1 MAPTSLIPADDHER
15 LIALA
20 PYRVLGTA
28 PDVVFDEFVRL
39 TAKLFDVPVALVS
52 LVDEASVWFKA
63 NFGLGGAT
71 QVARNESVCSVAI
84 LQEQTTVYSDLV
96 AEPCQLTDPGVAEAL
111 NMQFYAGHPLRDAAG
126 HNLGALCIIDHEPR
140 ELGAAEQQ
148 RLQALAAIVMQ
159 LLELRL
165 ALHRQPEHTVQV
177 WIQLYDH
184 LDTSLSRL
192 DTLAELSRWEESP
205 TTPGARHYQQARTEE
220 AALVIQQLTQQV
232 QAALKTV
239 PPVPAAGSLLV

>member
-1 MAPTSLIPADDHER
+1 MLPTSLIPANDQER
-15 LIALA
+15 LVALA
-20 PYRVLGTA
+20 PYLVLGTS
-28 PDVVFDEFVRL
+28 PDVVFDEVVRL
-39 TAKLFDVPVALVS
+39 TAKLFDVPIALVS

-63 NFGLGGAT
+63 NFGLSGAT
-71 QVARNESVCSVAI
+71 RVARNESVCSVAI
-84 LQEQTTVYSDLV
+84 LQDQTTVYRDLV

-111 NMQFYAGHPLRDAAG
+111 NMQFYAGHPLRDATG
-126 HNLGALCIIDHEPR
+126 HNLGALCIIDRQPR

-165 ALHRQPEHTVQV
+165 TLHQQPRHTVQV

-184 LDTSLSRL
+184 LDTSLTRL

-205 TTPGARHYQQARTEE
+205 TTPGALRYQQAREDE
-220 AALVIQQLTQQV
+220 ATLVIQQLAQQV
-232 QAALKTV
+232 TAALVTTRQAQ
-239 PPVPAAGSLLV
+239 PS

>member
-1 MAPTSLIPADDHER
+1 MPPTALIPANDQER
-15 LIALA
+15 LAALA
-20 PYRVLGTA
+20 PYRVLGTS
-28 PDVVFDEFVRL
+28 PDVVFDEVVRL
-39 TAKLFDVPVALVS
+39 TAKLFDVPIALVS

-63 NFGLGGAT
+63 NFGLAGAT
-71 QVARNESVCSVAI
+71 SVARNESVCSVAI
-84 LQEQTTVYSDLV
+84 LQDHTTVYTNLV

-126 HNLGALCIIDHEPR
+126 HNLGALCIIDRQPR
-140 ELGAAEQQ
+140 ELGATEQQ

-165 ALHRQPEHTVQV
+165 ALHQQPEHTVSV

-192 DTLAELSRWEESP
+192 DTLAELSQWEESP
-205 TTPGARHYQQARTEE
+205 TTPGALRYQQAREEE
-220 AALVIQQLTQQV
+220 AALVIHQLAQQV
-232 QAALKTV
+232 AAALTTIR
-239 PPVPAAGSLLV
+239 